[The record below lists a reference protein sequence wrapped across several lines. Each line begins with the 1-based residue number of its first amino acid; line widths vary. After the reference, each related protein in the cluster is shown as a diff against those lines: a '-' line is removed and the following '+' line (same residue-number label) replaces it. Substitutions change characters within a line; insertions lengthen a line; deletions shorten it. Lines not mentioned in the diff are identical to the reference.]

1 MNCFGAVFEDIG
13 KVSSSYL
20 EIKKNLLS
28 FIALCKIRL
37 YKVLPFC
44 LTFLPSALE
53 TVKWSG

>member
-53 TVKWSG
+53 TVK